1 MLIILICYS
10 ATLCAVYFNLCYV
23 LTFYA
28 AELSGML
35 NYRKKCDIWLSY
47 LFQYVICIYTQLGYG
62 G

>member
-1 MLIILICYS
+1 MLIFLICYC
-10 ATLCAVYFNLCYV
+10 ATLCAVNIPICTHF
-23 LTFYA
+23 FYA